1 MVTKDDQEGIVHT
14 TEGAKSGKA
23 AVDQVDAS
31 NDESY
36 KENFD
41 NKSDA
46 GHLGLFPQAA
56 AQRADYELTPDARR
70 IQAER
75 EHNLSRAKQAQM
87 NGDPVPTGEGENPH
101 EDEAPTDV
109 SKHEGDDSGIEP
121 TKEPEQQ

>member
-14 TEGAKSGKA
+14 PEGTKSGKK
-23 AVDQVDAS
+23 AVEEVDAT

-41 NKSDA
+41 NKSDE
-46 GHLGLFPQAA
+46 GYLGLFPQAA

-75 EHNLSRAKQAQM
+75 AHNLSRAKQAKKE
-87 NGDPVPTGEGENPH
+87 GDPVPTGEGENPH

-121 TKEPEQQ
+121 TKAPDQQ